1 MHFPKRKIMYL
12 LLAAFFC
19 LMISSWAIAAGEDE
33 EQAPTAENLW
43 RAEQAGDIQKA
54 EGIRAIMEQESK
66 KSWRSPSYTEVPM
79 DKLGVSPPFRDDS
92 SYRLF
97 NWGNDATIA
106 LGTLSDGISTDYDP
120 SNNIYAVRC
129 STYLGTSN
137 AYVKVYKSTNE
148 GASWSYLCGFL
159 SSGGSYSYSYPVIL
173 TGTSGDPDKLYIF
186 FRRSSSNGTIGMARY
201 TQSGT
206 NEGFFNVK
214 FDSDTIPYFSACAN
228 FGLGSRL
235 MVAYQRNPSGST
247 TPDVYTIVSTDYG
260 ETWGGQVYI
269 TADGTHPDIAYGRE
283 GYVFLV
289 YEKTGGSD
297 DEIAFGRS
305 TNYCTSGWEYF
316 QNLTSDSWDDNY
328 PKVAAL
334 HTTPQA
340 TPYVWV
346 AYNHDLNNSG
356 NIDLR
361 FAYSSDGG
369 NAWSKNH
376 YLAYASDYD
385 EMACDLWVGRNSAFT
400 YVNICYL
407 ASRAVS
413 YYQRWYDIYF
423 GIANTGAPSIWQY
436 LEIINDQW
444 GAWDY
449 DGRKVCQGTYG
460 SISGYVSG
468 VDFAGQTLDDNY
480 TGLYFDSRGWTDVE
494 DKTTEEE
501 GRPGEFSLS
510 DNYPNPF
517 NPETKIRYTVGNKQ
531 TQPLSLKV
539 YNVLGQLVKTLVNET
554 KEPGTYEV
562 IWDGKDESG
571 DQVASGVYFYK
582 LGTQDF
588 SQTKKMVLIR

>member
-1 MHFPKRKIMYL
+1 
-12 LLAAFFC
+12 
-19 LMISSWAIAAGEDE
+19 MISSWAIAAGEDE
-33 EQAPTAENLW
+33 DQAPTAENLW
-43 RAEQAGDIQKA
+43 RAEQAKELQKA

-66 KSWRSPSYTEVPM
+66 KSWQSPSYIEVPM
-79 DKLGVSPPFRDDS
+79 DQPGVSPPFKDDS
-92 SYRLF
+92 SYRFF

-106 LGTLSDGISTDYDP
+106 VGTLSDGISTDYDP

-137 AYVKVYKSTNE
+137 AYVKIYKSTNE
-148 GASWSYLCGFL
+148 GASWYYLCGFV
-159 SSGGSYSYSYPVIL
+159 SSGASYSFSYPVIL
-173 TGTSGDPDKLYIF
+173 TGTTGSPDKLYIF
-186 FRRSSSNGTIGMARY
+186 YRRSSSNGTIGMARY

-206 NEGFFNVK
+206 NEGFFSVK
-214 FDSDTIPYFSACAN
+214 SDTDTIPYFSACADY
-228 FGLGSRL
+228 GLGSHL
-235 MVAYQRNPSGST
+235 MVAYQRDPSAST

-260 ETWGGQVYI
+260 ETWGGQAYI
-269 TADGTHPDIAYGRE
+269 TTDGTHPDIAYGRE

-289 YEKTGGSD
+289 YERTGGTD
-297 DEIAFGRS
+297 DEIVFGRS
-305 TNYCTSGWEYF
+305 TNYCDFPSWGYF
-316 QNLTSDSWDDNY
+316 NDITADSWDDNY

-346 AYNHDLNNSG
+346 AYNHDYAGTG

-369 NAWSKNH
+369 NNWSKNH
-376 YLAYASDYD
+376 NLATATNYY

-423 GIANTGAPSIWQY
+423 GIANTGAPSTWQY

-444 GAWDY
+444 GTWDY

-468 VDFAGQTLDDNY
+468 VVFAGQTLDDNY
-480 TGLYFDSRGWTDVE
+480 TGLYFDSRVWTDVE
-494 DKTTEEE
+494 DETAEEE

-510 DNYPNPF
+510 DNCPNPF
-517 NPETKIRYTVGNKQ
+517 NPETKIRYTVGNRQ
-531 TQPLSLKV
+531 TQPVSLKV
-539 YNVLGQLVKTLVNET
+539 YNMLGQLVKTLVNES
-554 KEPGTYEV
+554 KEAGTYEV
-562 IWDGKDESG
+562 VWDGKDESG

-582 LGTQDF
+582 LDAQDY